1 VDAVSLRL
9 GELLRFSGVER
20 GVAALDPRVKL
31 AISVYLFALPVIY
44 DRPPVLSL
52 AASSSVLLLVTALL
66 ATVKESRRVLGTI
79 RALGPLLAF
88 VVLLNVLGSLT
99 AGSSVFTLEFA
110 VTNAALLLRFIAVLT
125 SFSFFLL
132 TTSPEDFA
140 LVLRWMRVPYDYAFA
155 LTASI
160 RFAPLFLEEV
170 QEVIDSQRMRGVN
183 YETRNPVKLFR
194 NYVRAFVPVTVNAL
208 RRAFEMAEAL
218 EVKCFGAVEKRSS
231 YRTLKSRP
239 RDYVVLI
246 VATVLFVLA
255 VLLKFYYQI

>member
-1 VDAVSLRL
+1 MSLRL
-9 GELLRFSGVER
+9 GDLLRFRSVER

-52 AASSSVLLLVTALL
+52 AASSAVLLLVTLLL
-66 ATVKESRRVLGTI
+66 ATVNESGRVLRTM
-79 RALGPLLAF
+79 RALGPFLAF
-88 VVLLNVLGSLT
+88 VLLLNVLGSLT
-99 AGSSVFTLEFA
+99 AGTPVLTPEFA
-110 VTNAALLLRFIAVLT
+110 LTNAALLMRFIAVFT

-183 YETRNPVKLFR
+183 YDTRNPIRLFR

-218 EVKCFGAVEKRSS
+218 EVKCFGAVEKRTS
-231 YRTLKSRP
+231 YRTLRSRR
-239 RDYVVLI
+239 RDHVVLI
-246 VATVLFVLA
+246 GSTLLFISS
-255 VLLKFYYQI
+255 VLLKFYYL

>member
-1 VDAVSLRL
+1 MSLRL
-9 GELLRFSGVER
+9 GELLRFRSAER

-31 AISVYLFALPVIY
+31 AISIYLFALPVIY
-44 DRPPVLSL
+44 DRPPLSSL
-52 AASSSVLLLVTALL
+52 VASSAVLLLVTALL
-66 ATVKESRRVLGTI
+66 ATVNESRRVLRTI
-79 RALGPLLAF
+79 RALGPFLAF
-88 VVLLNVLGSLT
+88 VVILNVLSSLT
-99 AGSSVFTLEFA
+99 AGLPILTLEFA

-140 LVLRWMRVPYDYAFA
+140 LVLRWMRMPYDYVFA

-183 YETRNPVKLFR
+183 YDTRNPVRLFR
-194 NYVRAFVPVTVNAL
+194 NYVRAFVPVTINAL

-218 EVKCFGAVEKRSS
+218 EVKCLGAVKERSN
-231 YRTLKSRP
+231 YKTLRSNR
-239 RDYVVLI
+239 RDHVVLMG
-246 VATVLFVLA
+246 ATLLFVFS
-255 VLLKFYYQI
+255 VLIKFYYFT